1 MSDAFQLQN
10 NAFKRTVCICIVVEN
25 DTISYAL
32 LFNRGGVENTRLEA
46 KDTKKIQGQGQG
58 QPFRGQTLS
67 RLRTGMLE
75 AKDQGHS
82 HKCSPKKTVF
92 NKVFQAISNS

>member
-46 KDTKKIQGQGQG
+46 KDTKK
-58 QPFRGQTLS
+58 FKAK
-67 RLRTGMLE
+67 
-75 AKDQGHS
+75 AKDSLSEDRPSRG
-82 HKCSPKKTVF
+82 
-92 NKVFQAISNS
+92 